1 MRVCSIANKY
11 ALISSSLKFRQP
23 NTFLENETLTPEH
36 PKVLEV
42 SLVTG
47 EYLIWSLVQALAEV
61 EPIGCMTRGVDGF
74 GPKVVWRLELRHHGP
89 CRIHQRPVLPLRYT
103 ILLRGVRCGILMLDP
118 LITKKLIQGVVLEL
132 GAVVTSYCQDLC
144 IMLALS
150 FICKVNYGLLGLALP
165 LEEIYLSVSKP
176 ADLG

>member
-1 MRVCSIANKY
+1 M
-11 ALISSSLKFRQP
+11 

-36 PKVLEV
+36 PEVLEV
-42 SLVTG
+42 ELVTG
-47 EYLIWSLVQALAEV
+47 ENFIWSLVQTLAEV

-74 GPKVVWRLELRHHGP
+74 IPKVVWRLELHHHGP

-144 IMLALS
+144 IVLTLG
-150 FICKVNYGLLGLALP
+150 FIRKVNDGLLGLTLP
-165 LEEIYLSVSKP
+165 LEEIYPSVS
-176 ADLG
+176 